1 MSAAAVADLTID
13 YVEIAPGDHRFIFYR
28 SDEITPAADDRAA
41 STACGSGRGNCGG
54 GCASRR

>member
-13 YVEIAPGDHRFIFYR
+13 YTEIAPGDHRFIFYR
-28 SDEITPAADDRAA
+28 SDEFTPAGCA
-41 STACGSGRGNCGG
+41 SDACG